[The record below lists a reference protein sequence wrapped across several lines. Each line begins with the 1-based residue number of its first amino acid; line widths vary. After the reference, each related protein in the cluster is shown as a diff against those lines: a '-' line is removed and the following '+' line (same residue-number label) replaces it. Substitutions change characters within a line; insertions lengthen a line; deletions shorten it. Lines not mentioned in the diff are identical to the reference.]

1 LTIQTCPAQRQA
13 FFGFVFFV
21 ATKKRKLLSGNPDDF
36 DFDFEF
42 NNSSKEDNRL
52 TIYCPLYHEV
62 WLNFVSSLRA
72 AGKQTSF
79 L

>member
-1 LTIQTCPAQRQA
+1 M
-13 FFGFVFFV
+13 GFV
-21 ATKKRKLLSGNPDDF
+21 ATKKMKLLSGNPDDF

-52 TIYCPLYHEV
+52 TIYCPLYHDV